1 VKEGSDAKVALPDG
15 RASDTEKT
23 TMNKIARRTFVSSM
37 LATSAAALLAPR
49 STQAAESRIE
59 ILVNEPVGTISP
71 EIYSHFVE
79 HLGGVVYDGLW
90 VGEKSKIPN
99 YNGIRKSLVDNLK
112 KLKPGVIRYPGGCFA
127 DQYDWRDGVGPRDK
141 RPTRVNF
148 WADTKYKTTKAYEE
162 MEGGPQKYES
172 NHFGTDEFVSFCRMV
187 GAQPYLAA
195 NVRSRD
201 VRVFLEWLEYCNAP
215 ANLTTWST
223 ERAKNGFAPP
233 HNVSFWGIGNESWG
247 CGGDFTPEE
256 YATEFRKFTAW
267 LPTYGVPL
275 KLIGSGPNGGDLNWT
290 RKAFEGLALKG
301 SRQIAKL
308 YGWGLHY
315 YCGSTGQQ
323 VANEYTENEWY
334 DLLERA
340 NRMESLIESHW
351 QVMGEFDRER
361 RVKLAVDEWGAWHKQ
376 DPDVPPAYLYAYA
389 GTLRDALIS
398 AINLDT
404 FQRHAEKVVMANP
417 AQLVNTIHSLF
428 HTYEDKF
435 IMTPNYHVFEM
446 YGAHAGATSLRTEF
460 VAPKIGF
467 TRLDAQRK
475 EVPNSFWGLNGS
487 ASLKGKQLV
496 VTVVNPHAKETR
508 EADIAIRGASMRS
521 CESRTL
527 TANDIHARN
536 SFANPNALE
545 PKNATVA
552 GSGSTLT
559 YTFAPASVTRLVF
572 QLS

>member
-1 VKEGSDAKVALPDG
+1 
-15 RASDTEKT
+15 
-23 TMNKIARRTFVSSM
+23 MFVESA
-37 LATSAAALLAPR
+37 LATGAATLLAPR
-49 STQAAESRIE
+49 SVKATDSRIE
-59 ILVNEPVGTISP
+59 ILINEPIGTVAP
-71 EIYSHFVE
+71 EIYSHFME
-79 HLGGVVYDGLW
+79 HLGGVIYDGVW
-90 VGEKSKIPN
+90 VGEKSKVPN
-99 YNGIRKSLVDNLK
+99 YNGIRKALVDNLK

-127 DQYDWRDGVGPRDK
+127 DQYDWRDGVGPRDR

-148 WADTKYKTTKAYEE
+148 WADTHYKTTKAYEDL
-162 MEGGPQKYES
+162 EGGPQKYES
-172 NHFGTDEFVSFCRMV
+172 NHFGTDEFVSFCKMV

-215 ANLTTWST
+215 ADLTTWSS
-223 ERAKNGFAPP
+223 ERAKNGFRDP
-233 HNVSFWGIGNESWG
+233 HKVSFWGVGNESWG

-267 LPTYGVPL
+267 LPTYGVQL
-275 KLIGSGPNGGDLNWT
+275 KLIGSGPNGGDVNWT
-290 RKAFEGLALKG
+290 RKVFEGLAVKG

-323 VANEYTENEWY
+323 IANEFTVNEWY

-340 NRMESLIESHW
+340 NRMESLIEDHW
-351 QVMGEFDRER
+351 QVMGEMDRER
-361 RVKLAVDEWGAWHKQ
+361 RVKLVVDEWGAWHKQ

-404 FQRHAEKVVMANP
+404 FQRHAEKVAMANP

-428 HTYEDKF
+428 HTYEDNF
-435 IMTPNYHVFEM
+435 ILTPNYHVFEM

-460 VAPKIGF
+460 VAPKAGF

-475 EVPNSFWGLNGS
+475 EVPVSLWGLNGS

-496 VTVVNPHAKETR
+496 LTVVNPHAKDAR
-508 EADIAIRGASMRS
+508 EADIAIRGASIKS
-521 CESRTL
+521 GESRTL
-527 TANDIHARN
+527 TSSDIHARN

-545 PKNATVA
+545 PKNAPVNAT
-552 GSGSTLT
+552 GSSVTF
-559 YTFAPASVTRLVF
+559 TFAPASVTRLSF
-572 QLS
+572 ALN

>member
-1 VKEGSDAKVALPDG
+1 M
-15 RASDTEKT
+15 
-23 TMNKIARRTFVSSM
+23 TMNKIARRTFVGSG
-37 LATSAAALLAPR
+37 LDTSAAAWLAPR
-49 STQAAESRIE
+49 STRAAESRIE

-71 EIYSHFVE
+71 DVYSHFVE
-79 HLGGVVYDGLW
+79 HLGGVVYDGIW

-99 YNGIRKSLVDNLK
+99 YNGIRKALVDNLK

-162 MEGGPQKYES
+162 MQGGPQKYES
-172 NHFGTDEFVSFCRMV
+172 NHFGTDEFVSFCKMV

-223 ERAKNGFAPP
+223 ERAKNGYAAP

-267 LPTYGVPL
+267 LPTYGVQL

-351 QVMGEFDRER
+351 QVMGEYDRER

-404 FQRHAEKVVMANP
+404 FQRHAEKVAMANP

-435 IMTPNYHVFEM
+435 IVTPNYHVFEM

-460 VAPKIGF
+460 VAPKASF

-475 EVPNSFWGLNGS
+475 EVPVSLWGLNGS

-496 VTVVNPHAKETR
+496 LTVVNPHAKDAR
-508 EADIAIRGASMRS
+508 EADIAIRGASITS
-521 CESRTL
+521 GESRTL

-536 SFANPNALE
+536 SFANPNGLE
-545 PKNATVA
+545 PKNAPVSAT
-552 GSGSTLT
+552 GSNISF
-559 YTFAPASVTRLVF
+559 TFAPASVTRLTF
-572 QLS
+572 ALS

>member
-1 VKEGSDAKVALPDG
+1 
-15 RASDTEKT
+15 
-23 TMNKIARRTFVSSM
+23 MHKIRRRTFVASA
-37 LATSAAALLAPR
+37 LATSAAALWAPR
-49 STQAAESRIE
+49 TAKATDSHIE
-59 ILVNEPVGTISP
+59 ILINEPVGTISP
-71 EIYSHFVE
+71 DVYSHFVE
-79 HLGGVVYDGLW
+79 HLGGVVYDGIW
-90 VGEKSKIPN
+90 VGEKSRIPN
-99 YNGIRKSLVDNLK
+99 YNGLRKSLVDNLR

-127 DQYDWRDGVGPRDK
+127 DQYDWRDGVGPREK

-148 WADTKYKTTKAYEE
+148 WADTHYKTTKAYEE
-162 MEGGPQKYES
+162 MQGGPQKYES
-172 NHFGTDEFVSFCRMV
+172 NHFGTDEFVSFCKMV

-223 ERAKNGFAPP
+223 ERAKNGYAAP

-267 LPTYGVPL
+267 LPTYGVQL

-323 VANEYTENEWY
+323 VANEFTENEWY

-351 QVMGEFDRER
+351 QVMGEYDRER

-404 FQRHAEKVVMANP
+404 FQRHAEKVAMANP

-446 YGAHAGATSLRTEF
+446 YGVHAGATSLRTEF
-460 VAPKIGF
+460 VAPKAGF

-475 EVPNSFWGLNGS
+475 EVPVSLWGLNGS

-496 VTVVNPHAKETR
+496 LTVVNPHAKEAR
-508 EADIAIRGASMRS
+508 ETDVAIRGASIRS
-521 CESRTL
+521 AASRTL
-527 TANDIHARN
+527 TSSDLHARN

-545 PKNATVA
+545 PRNGTVNAT
-552 GSGSTLT
+552 GSNMTF
-559 YTFAPASVTRLVF
+559 TFAPASITRLTF
-572 QLS
+572 ALS